1 MDVEHEKEAR
11 RKYSRAKDVTTQNV
25 EDREAIYC

>member
-11 RKYSRAKDVTTQNV
+11 RKYCKAKAVTTQRV
-25 EDREAIYC
+25 EDKEAIYV